1 MGIDRGGEGGTLA
14 KRGGGGDREGLIKQ
28 GSVEYNVLP
37 AGLKRPLIFLQ
48 V

>member
-1 MGIDRGGEGGTLA
+1 MGIDRGGGGGTLD
-14 KRGGGGDREGLIKQ
+14 KREGDRLGLIKK
-28 GSVEYNVLP
+28 GSVEYNVQP

>member
-1 MGIDRGGEGGTLA
+1 VEGGGVHWT
-14 KRGGGGDREGLIKQ
+14 REGGDREGLIKK